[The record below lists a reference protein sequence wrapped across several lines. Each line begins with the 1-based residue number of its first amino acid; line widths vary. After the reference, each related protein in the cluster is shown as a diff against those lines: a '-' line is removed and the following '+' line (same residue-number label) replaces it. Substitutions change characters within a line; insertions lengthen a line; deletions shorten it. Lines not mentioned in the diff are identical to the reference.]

1 MEKNGYEKEF
11 PGQGS
16 GAKPA
21 WGFAKP
27 FGLMEKWPKTAGG
40 EPEAPA
46 FLTHCTSLNLEPE
59 MLTGMLSAYG
69 IPCAEMYPENG
80 EFGKVILGMSG
91 TGVDI
96 YVPASMLEEAK
107 SLIAQEE
114 NADEL
119 P

>member
-1 MEKNGYEKEF
+1 MEQNGFKPE
-11 PGQGS
+11 PSGQNAGGGS
-16 GAKPA
+16 A
-21 WGFAKP
+21 WGFRHP
-27 FGLMEKWPKTAGG
+27 FGLMEKWPRTPEGDP
-40 EPEAPA
+40 EPPV

-69 IPCAEMYPENG
+69 IPCAEIYPENG

-96 YVPASMLEEAK
+96 SVPASMFEEAQ
-107 SLIAQEE
+107 SLMSQEE
-114 NADEL
+114 NTDEL